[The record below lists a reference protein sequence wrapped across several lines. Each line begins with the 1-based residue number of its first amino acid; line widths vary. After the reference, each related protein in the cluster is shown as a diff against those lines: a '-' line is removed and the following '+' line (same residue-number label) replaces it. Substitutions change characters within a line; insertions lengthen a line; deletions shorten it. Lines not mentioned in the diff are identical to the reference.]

1 MSALTDAHSSTI
13 ALHSVP
19 WNDYSNV
26 PCFKTQSELDSYFDR
41 NQVVLYTLMTYIRND
56 ATYRVQMDI
65 NTFKENHINYMT
77 FDNGSGREYAFVRN
91 PRFVDLNC
99 TEFDIETDVWV
110 TYMFK
115 HDVSGIVERAHVDRW
130 NSRGYPIYY
139 RLDNNSVGVQD
150 VVHSERDSTGID
162 VIWLFIYCSD
172 YIPDYVPKFAQY
184 GKNCAGVGSSVNP
197 LPLYLTAIVVN
208 SDNTLSYPTNICFAP
223 YFVDGGKYYQT
234 GLLDLP
240 FFTSENIVS
249 IQASY
254 YVPFLYIVTKE
265 SGDYRITITDPSITG
280 EYINIST
287 SDKTGYVYAVND
299 MPSRFSLARSFDKWY
314 NIPTMPNHNTP
325 ASYIYESRL
334 YYAPYSFCTLVNG
347 SEKLDIDPSMITTV
361 NAFIVRLIMALG
373 AGDYALDAVVTNW
386 SDDELGILNHAI
398 DTSPKT
404 VGWRTDPYYNYKIQN
419 EAQINNNIKMQA
431 ISASINLIK
440 SLSVGVVTGTAAAGS
455 LSSLPALSGA
465 SSGASS
471 GTNPFNTGLSPGTTS
486 SALSGFKGL
495 YMYASQQRA
504 LETDLKNSPDTAVS
518 PVGGLGSIIGNCRY
532 AISVLYR
539 RCTPFYLE
547 LYGSEFMRY
556 GYTLNKLCTNFN
568 IRTRYWY
575 NYVKYSTVVCTG
587 TKWLMPHHKTVLE
600 EMYLTGFTAWHY
612 TSTAFSQFGKYNLDN
627 TEVSI
632 DGA

>member
-1 MSALTDAHSSTI
+1 MPALTDAHSSVI

-19 WNDYSNV
+19 WNDYNNV
-26 PCFKTQSELDSYFDR
+26 PCFSSQSQLDSYFNV
-41 NQVVLYTLMTYIRND
+41 NQVVQYTQMTYIRND

-130 NSRGYPIYY
+130 DSSGYPIYY
-139 RLDNNSVGVQD
+139 RLDNNAVGVQD
-150 VVHSERDSTGID
+150 VVQSERDSNGID

-184 GKNCAGVGSSVNP
+184 GKDAAGVGASVNP
-197 LPLYLTAIVVN
+197 LPLYLTAIVV
-208 SDNTLSYPTNICFAP
+208 DNDPTLPYPTNISFAP
-223 YFVDGGKYYQT
+223 YFMDGGTKRVT

-240 FFTSENIVS
+240 FFKSENIVS
-249 IQASY
+249 IQAAY
-254 YVPFLYIVTKE
+254 YVPFLYTVTKE
-265 SGDYRITITDPSITG
+265 SGDYCITITDPSITG
-280 EYINIST
+280 EYVDIYT
-287 SDKTGYVYAVND
+287 SDKDGCVYAVND
-299 MPSRFSLARSFDKWY
+299 MPNRFSLARSFDKWY
-314 NIPTMPNHNTP
+314 NLPSMPNHNTP

-361 NAFIVRLIMALG
+361 NAFSVRLIMALG
-373 AGDYALDAVVTNW
+373 AGDYALDAVVIDW

-440 SLSVGVVTGTAAAGS
+440 SLSVGIVTGTAAGS
-455 LSSLPALSGA
+455 ALSSSLPALPGA
-465 SSGASS
+465 SQ
-471 GTNPFNTGLSPGTTS
+471 GTNPFNVGFSPGTAS

-495 YMYASQQRA
+495 YMYSSQQRA

-532 AISVLYR
+532 AITVLYR

-547 LYGSEFMRY
+547 LYGSEFMKY
-556 GYTLNKLCTNFN
+556 GYTLNKLYTNFN
-568 IRTRYWY
+568 IRSRYWY

-587 TKWLMPHHKTVLE
+587 AQWLMPHHKTVLE
-600 EMYLTGFTAWHY
+600 EMYLNGFTAWHH
-612 TSTAFSQFGKYNLDN
+612 TDTAFSQFGKYNLDN